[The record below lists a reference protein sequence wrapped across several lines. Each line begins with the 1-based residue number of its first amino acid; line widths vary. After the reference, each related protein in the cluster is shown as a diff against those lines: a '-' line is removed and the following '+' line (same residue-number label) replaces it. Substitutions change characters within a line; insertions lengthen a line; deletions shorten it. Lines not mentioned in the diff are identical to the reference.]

1 MYKLVAIDLDGTMLN
16 QYGIITEKTKKA
28 ISKAQEKGV
37 EVMIASGRAITSV
50 KRFSKEIN
58 SNKYFI
64 SGNGAI
70 TYDIKNNKI
79 LYENILSKTKAL
91 KIIKICEENS
101 IYYNVYT
108 ENGIIAKNLSYN
120 TLYYYKDNLTKP
132 DENRTHIN
140 IVENVYDYFEQREEK
155 ILKIMI
161 CDEHKTVFNSIVRK
175 LKELSEIEVLEVSH
189 MSRKIIKQGTDEI
202 ALEYF
207 YTEVSAK
214 DVDKWNAL
222 EEIIG
227 LMNISKEEVVTI
239 GDNANDLKM
248 ITNAGLGV
256 AMGESAPYVK
266 QSADIIAPTNDEDG
280 VAIILNKIFDL
291 KLYIVVKYRL

>member
-239 GDNANDLKM
+239 GDNANDWCCNGGKCP
-248 ITNAGLGV
+248 ICKTISRYNCTNKWWRW
-256 AMGESAPYVK
+256 S
-266 QSADIIAPTNDEDG
+266 SN
-280 VAIILNKIFDL
+280 NS
-291 KLYIVVKYRL
+291 

>member
-70 TYDIKNNKI
+70 AYDIKNNKI

-291 KLYIVVKYRL
+291 NL

>member
-28 ISKAQEKGV
+28 IKKVQDKGV

-58 SNKYFI
+58 SKKYFI

-70 TYDIKNNKI
+70 TYDIENNKI
-79 LYENILSKTKAL
+79 LYENILKKQKAL
-91 KIIKICEENS
+91 QIIKICEENS

-108 ENGIIAKNLSYN
+108 ETGIIAKNLNYN

-132 DENRTHIN
+132 DDNRTHIN
-140 IVENVYDYFEQREEK
+140 IVEDVYNYIDERNEK

-161 CDEHKTVFNSIVRK
+161 CDEHRAVFNSIVRK
-175 LKELSEIEVLEVSH
+175 LKEIPDIEVLDVSH
-189 MSRKIIKQGTDEI
+189 MSRKIIKQGTEEI

-214 DVDKWNAL
+214 NVDKWNAL
-222 EEIIG
+222 EEIIK
-227 LMNISKEEVVTI
+227 LMNITKEEVVAI
-239 GDNANDLKM
+239 GDNAIDLKM
-248 ITNAGLGV
+248 IKNAGLGI
-256 AMGESAPYVK
+256 AMGESAPYIR
-266 QSADIIAPTNDEDG
+266 QTADMVALSNEEDG
-280 VAIILNKIFDL
+280 VANILRKIFE
-291 KLYIVVKYRL
+291 I

>member
-227 LMNISKEEVVTI
+227 LMNISKEEVATI

-291 KLYIVVKYRL
+291 NL

>member
-91 KIIKICEENS
+91 KIKIYC
-101 IYYNVYT
+101 Y
-108 ENGIIAKNLSYN
+108 
-120 TLYYYKDNLTKP
+120 
-132 DENRTHIN
+132 
-140 IVENVYDYFEQREEK
+140 
-155 ILKIMI
+155 
-161 CDEHKTVFNSIVRK
+161 
-175 LKELSEIEVLEVSH
+175 
-189 MSRKIIKQGTDEI
+189 
-202 ALEYF
+202 
-207 YTEVSAK
+207 
-214 DVDKWNAL
+214 
-222 EEIIG
+222 
-227 LMNISKEEVVTI
+227 
-239 GDNANDLKM
+239 
-248 ITNAGLGV
+248 
-256 AMGESAPYVK
+256 
-266 QSADIIAPTNDEDG
+266 
-280 VAIILNKIFDL
+280 
-291 KLYIVVKYRL
+291 

>member
-1 MYKLVAIDLDGTMLN
+1 MYKMVAIDLDGTMLN
-16 QYGIITEKTKKA
+16 QYGIITEKTKDVIK
-28 ISKAQEKGV
+28 KVQEKGV
-37 EVMIASGRAITSV
+37 EVIIASGRAITSV

-58 SNKYFI
+58 SEKYFI

-70 TYDIKNNKI
+70 TYDIKNNRI
-79 LYENILSKTKAL
+79 LYENVLKKQKAL

-108 ENGIIAKNLSYN
+108 ENGIIAKSLNYN

-140 IVENVYDYFEQREEK
+140 IVENVYDYIESKNEK

-161 CDEHKTVFNSIVRK
+161 CDEHKSVFNSIVRR
-175 LKELSEIEVLEVSH
+175 LKDVDEVEVLEVSH
-189 MSRKIIKQGTDEI
+189 MSRKIIKQGTEEI

-214 DVDKWNAL
+214 DVDKWSAL
-222 EEIIG
+222 EE
-227 LMNISKEEVVTI
+227 LMKIVNISKEELVTI
-239 GDNANDLKM
+239 GDNANDVKM
-248 ITNAGLGV
+248 IKNAGLGI

-266 QSADIIAPTNDEDG
+266 SVADEITLSNDEDG
-280 VAIILNKIFDL
+280 VAIILRKIFE
-291 KLYIVVKYRL
+291 IN

>member
-91 KIIKICEENS
+91 QIIKICEENS

-108 ENGIIAKNLSYN
+108 ENGIIAKNLNYN

-222 EEIIG
+222 EEIMS

-266 QSADIIAPTNDEDG
+266 QLADIIAPTNDEDG

-291 KLYIVVKYRL
+291 NL

>member
-91 KIIKICEENS
+91 QIIKICEENS

-108 ENGIIAKNLSYN
+108 ENGIIAKNLNYN

-189 MSRKIIKQGTDEI
+189 MSRKIIRQGTDEI

-222 EEIIG
+222 EEIMS

-291 KLYIVVKYRL
+291 NL

>member
-91 KIIKICEENS
+91 QIIKICEENS

-222 EEIIG
+222 EEIIC

-291 KLYIVVKYRL
+291 NL

>member
-64 SGNGAI
+64 SGIGAI

-291 KLYIVVKYRL
+291 NL

>member
-16 QYGIITEKTKKA
+16 QYGIITKKTKEVIKC
-28 ISKAQEKGV
+28 AQNNGIEII
-37 EVMIASGRAITSV
+37 IASGRAITSV

-70 TYDIKNNKI
+70 TYDITNNKI
-79 LYENILSKTKAL
+79 LYENLLDKQKAL

-108 ENGIIAKNLSYN
+108 ENGIIAKNLNYN

-140 IVENVYDYFEQREEK
+140 IVEDVYNYINDKDEK

-161 CDEHKTVFNSIVRK
+161 CDEHKSVFNSIVRK
-175 LKELSEIEVLEVSH
+175 LKELSEIEVLEV
-189 MSRKIIKQGTDEI
+189 
-202 ALEYF
+202 
-207 YTEVSAK
+207 
-214 DVDKWNAL
+214 
-222 EEIIG
+222 
-227 LMNISKEEVVTI
+227 
-239 GDNANDLKM
+239 
-248 ITNAGLGV
+248 
-256 AMGESAPYVK
+256 
-266 QSADIIAPTNDEDG
+266 
-280 VAIILNKIFDL
+280 
-291 KLYIVVKYRL
+291 

>member
-16 QYGIITEKTKKA
+16 QYGPITEKTKKA

-214 DVDKWNAL
+214 DVDKWIAL

-291 KLYIVVKYRL
+291 NL

>member
-1 MYKLVAIDLDGTMLN
+1 MYKMVAIDLDGTMLN
-16 QYGIITEKTKKA
+16 QYGIITEKTKDVIK
-28 ISKAQEKGV
+28 KVQEKGV
-37 EVMIASGRAITSV
+37 EVIIASGRAITSV

-58 SNKYFI
+58 SEKYFI

-70 TYDIKNNKI
+70 TYDIKNNRI
-79 LYENILSKTKAL
+79 LYENVLKKQKAL

-108 ENGIIAKNLSYN
+108 ENGIIAKSLNYN

-140 IVENVYDYFEQREEK
+140 IVENVYDYIESKNEK

-161 CDEHKTVFNSIVRK
+161 CDEHKSVFNSIVRR
-175 LKELSEIEVLEVSH
+175 LKDVDEVEVLEVSH
-189 MSRKIIKQGTDEI
+189 MSRKIIKQGTEEI

-214 DVDKWNAL
+214 DVDKWSAL
-222 EEIIG
+222 EE
-227 LMNISKEEVVTI
+227 LMKIVNISKEELVTI
-239 GDNANDLKM
+239 GDNANDVKM
-248 ITNAGLGV
+248 IKNAGLGI

-266 QSADIIAPTNDEDG
+266 SVANEITLSNDEDG
-280 VAIILNKIFDL
+280 VAIILRKIFE
-291 KLYIVVKYRL
+291 IN

>member
-79 LYENILSKTKAL
+79 LFEYILSKTKAL

-291 KLYIVVKYRL
+291 NL

>member
-280 VAIILNKIFDL
+280 VAIILNEIFDL
-291 KLYIVVKYRL
+291 NL

>member
-214 DVDKWNAL
+214 DVDKWNVL

-291 KLYIVVKYRL
+291 NL

>member
-227 LMNISKEEVVTI
+227 LMNISKEEVVTM

-291 KLYIVVKYRL
+291 NL

>member
-222 EEIIG
+222 EEIIV

-291 KLYIVVKYRL
+291 NL

>member
-28 ISKAQEKGV
+28 ISKVQEKGV

-280 VAIILNKIFDL
+280 VAIILNKIFEL
-291 KLYIVVKYRL
+291 NL

>member
-280 VAIILNKIFDL
+280 VAIILNKIFDFNL
-291 KLYIVVKYRL
+291 

>member
-248 ITNAGLGV
+248 IKNAGLGV

-291 KLYIVVKYRL
+291 NL

>member
-266 QSADIIAPTNDEDG
+266 QSADIIAPTNDEEG

-291 KLYIVVKYRL
+291 NL

>member
-16 QYGIITEKTKKA
+16 KYGIITEKTKEI
-28 ISKAQEKGV
+28 ISKVQEKNV

-50 KRFSKEIN
+50 KRFAKEIK
-58 SNKYFI
+58 SKKYFI

-70 TYDIKNNKI
+70 TYDVENNKI
-79 LYENILSKTKAL
+79 LYENILKKQKAL
-91 KIIKICEENS
+91 QIIKICEENS
-101 IYYNVYT
+101 IYYNIYT
-108 ENGIIAKNLSYN
+108 ENGIIAKNLNYN

-140 IVENVYDYFEQREEK
+140 LVEDIYNYIDEKNEK

-161 CDEHKTVFNSIVRK
+161 CDEHKSVFNSIVKR
-175 LKELSEIEVLEVSH
+175 LKEISEIEVLEVSH
-189 MSRKIIKQGTDEI
+189 MSRKIIKQGTEEI

-222 EEIIG
+222 EEVIK
-227 LMNISKEEVVTI
+227 LMNISKEEVITI
-239 GDNANDLKM
+239 GDNANDVKM
-248 ITNAGLGV
+248 IKNAGLGI

-266 QSADIIAPTNDEDG
+266 KCADKITLNNDEDG
-280 VAIILNKIFDL
+280 VAVALKEIFE
-291 KLYIVVKYRL
+291 IN

>member
-266 QSADIIAPTNDEDG
+266 QSADLIAPTNDEDG

-291 KLYIVVKYRL
+291 NL

>member
-108 ENGIIAKNLSYN
+108 KNGIIAKNLSYN

-291 KLYIVVKYRL
+291 NL

>member
-239 GDNANDLKM
+239 GDNANYLKM

-291 KLYIVVKYRL
+291 NL

>member
-248 ITNAGLGV
+248 ITNAGLGI

-291 KLYIVVKYRL
+291 NL

>member
-16 QYGIITEKTKKA
+16 QYGIITEKTRKA

-291 KLYIVVKYRL
+291 NL

>member
-1 MYKLVAIDLDGTMLN
+1 MYKMVAIDLDGTMLN
-16 QYGIITEKTKKA
+16 QYGLITEKTKDVIK
-28 ISKAQEKGV
+28 KVQEKGV
-37 EVMIASGRAITSV
+37 EVIIASGRAITSV

-58 SNKYFI
+58 SEKYFI

-70 TYDIKNNKI
+70 TYDIKNNRI
-79 LYENILSKTKAL
+79 LYENVLKKQKAL

-108 ENGIIAKNLSYN
+108 ENGIIAKSLNYN

-140 IVENVYDYFEQREEK
+140 IVENVYDYIESKHEK

-161 CDEHKTVFNSIVRK
+161 CDEHKSVFNSIVRR
-175 LKELSEIEVLEVSH
+175 LKDVDEVEVLEVSH
-189 MSRKIIKQGTDEI
+189 MSRKIIKQGTEEI

-214 DVDKWNAL
+214 DVDKWSAL
-222 EEIIG
+222 EE
-227 LMNISKEEVVTI
+227 LMKIVNISKEELVTI
-239 GDNANDLKM
+239 GDNANDVKM
-248 ITNAGLGV
+248 IKNAGLGI

-266 QSADIIAPTNDEDG
+266 SVADEITFSNDEDG
-280 VAIILNKIFDL
+280 VAIILRKIFE
-291 KLYIVVKYRL
+291 IN

>member
-161 CDEHKTVFNSIVRK
+161 CDEHKTVFNSFVRK

-291 KLYIVVKYRL
+291 NL

>member
-28 ISKAQEKGV
+28 IKKVQDKGV

-58 SNKYFI
+58 SKKYFI

-70 TYDIKNNKI
+70 TYDIENNKI
-79 LYENILSKTKAL
+79 LYENILKKQKAL
-91 KIIKICEENS
+91 QIIKICEENS
-101 IYYNVYT
+101 IYYNIYT
-108 ENGIIAKNLSYN
+108 ETGIIAKNLNYN

-140 IVENVYDYFEQREEK
+140 IVEDVYNYIDEKNEK

-161 CDEHKTVFNSIVRK
+161 CDEHRAVFNSIVRK
-175 LKELSEIEVLEVSH
+175 LKEIPDIEVLDVSH
-189 MSRKIIKQGTDEI
+189 MSRKIIKQGTEEI

-214 DVDKWNAL
+214 NVDKWNAL
-222 EEIIG
+222 EEIIK
-227 LMNISKEEVVTI
+227 LMNITKEEVVTI

-248 ITNAGLGV
+248 IKNAGLGI
-256 AMGESAPYVK
+256 AMGESAPYIK
-266 QSADIIAPTNDEDG
+266 QTANMVALSNEEDG
-280 VAIILNKIFDL
+280 VANILRKIFE
-291 KLYIVVKYRL
+291 I

>member
-161 CDEHKTVFNSIVRK
+161 CDEHKTVFKSIVRK

-291 KLYIVVKYRL
+291 NL

>member
-37 EVMIASGRAITSV
+37 EVMIASRRAITSV

-291 KLYIVVKYRL
+291 NL

>member
-280 VAIILNKIFDL
+280 VAKALEN
-291 KLYIVVKYRL
+291 IVL